1 MSVHDDEKKHQKCMD
16 GLEKLFATDA
26 IDLKGKQYLQV
37 VDRVNLFRYHY
48 GMAYAIDTEILADDG
63 KRVLM
68 VASVKDNDGRV
79 VGKGYA
85 EEIRNVGPI
94 NRTSAVE
101 NCETSAIGRAL
112 ANIGLAGNEYASAFE
127 MENIPNKEKAK
138 ASQEKA
144 KVSQEKLKDSQ
155 KKVEA
160 IKQELHPED
169 VKMIETTTK
178 LLVDSIEG
186 SSLDGLKENYAL
198 NKVVV
203 ESWKDKYSKFYERY
217 TTQIT
222 SIILSHIDLET
233 ITTDD
238 GLREHWA
245 SHKEMLKHWQNQCP
259 EVYEDVEKAFK
270 DKAKELKKAN
280 KESDSE

>member
-68 VASVKDNDGRV
+68 VAFVKDNDGRV
-79 VGKGYA
+79 VGKGHA
-85 EEIRNVGPI
+85 EEIRNAGPV
-94 NRTSAVE
+94 NRTSAIE

-127 MENIPNKEKAK
+127 MGNIENK
-138 ASQEKA
+138 EKA

-160 IKQELHPED
+160 IQSEVEKQPAKKEEPHPED
-169 VKMIETTTK
+169 VKMIETTAEI
-178 LLVDSIEG
+178 LVKSLEG
-186 SSLDGLKENYAL
+186 SSLDGLRETWAS
-198 NKVVV
+198 NKVVL
-203 ESWKDKYSKFYERY
+203 ESWKDQYQEIYER
-217 TTQIT
+217 
-222 SIILSHIDLET
+222 
-233 ITTDD
+233 
-238 GLREHWA
+238 
-245 SHKEMLKHWQNQCP
+245 
-259 EVYEDVEKAFK
+259 VEKAFK
-270 DKAKELKKAN
+270 DKAEELKKAG